1 MEDALGLN
9 IHTPG
14 LVLEVK
20 SLESTLLA
28 ENLEFVDNLVT

>member
-9 IHTPG
+9 VYTPG
-14 LVLEVK
+14 LVLEVE